1 MISSFGYYSLL
12 TATLLS
18 LLEII
23 TYIKNY
29 NQKNYVAH
37 QFIFYKFSFYFI
49 IISFILLII
58 SFANSDFSIIS
69 VYENS
74 HTAKPLF
81 YKIAA
86 TWGNHEGSILLF
98 ILVISAYGY
107 CFIISKRKID
117 NRLRATVVFIQNI
130 LLIIFLFFLLFTSN
144 PFEKILPIPNE
155 GLGLNPILQDPLLVI
170 HPPFLYLGYV
180 GFSLI
185 FSLTLAALI
194 NNQFNIDWSKLAKNW
209 IFLPWTFLTV
219 GIGLGSFWAY
229 YELGWGGYWFW
240 DPVENA
246 SLMPWIAATALIHS
260 VLVMEKTGKLFSWTA
275 ILALLTFILSLFG
288 TFLVRSGVLNS
299 VHAFANDPERG
310 LYILIIISLLA
321 FVSLSLFIIKIPKQ
335 TNENH
340 FTFLSRENV
349 IVINNYFLIFFL
361 TVVIIGTTYPILLA
375 AIVGKSISV
384 GPQYYNS
391 ILAPFVFIFLLL
403 MATGPFMKWKQSAF
417 FYYKNIFISFLLLSV
432 FIATT
437 LAVLLQ
443 QFNPLFL
450 LGILTSCYLIISTF
464 VDIFYKKNF
473 KLIVTN
479 LSRFFSHLGFAILIL
494 SITLNYFFSKELTT
508 NIKLGENIAFDQFS
522 IQFKDSKTKNESNYQ
537 ELFGTFN
544 IKNENMLIELH
555 PSIRKYIQP
564 SQFTSETSIKN
575 NGMSDYYMAMDYSSV
590 QSEGI
595 GIRFYYNYF
604 IRGIWLSFI
613 LITLGGCI
621 SFYTRR
627 YDNKI

>member
-18 LLEII
+18 LFEII

-29 NQKNYVAH
+29 NQKNHVAH
-37 QFIFYKFSFYFI
+37 QFIFYKFSFYLI
-49 IISFILLII
+49 IISFVLLII

-74 HTAKPLF
+74 HTAKTLF

-117 NRLRATVVFIQNI
+117 NHLKATVVFIQNI

-194 NNQFNIDWSKLAKNW
+194 NDQFNIDWSKLAKNW

-288 TFLVRSGVLNS
+288 TF
-299 VHAFANDPERG
+299 
-310 LYILIIISLLA
+310 
-321 FVSLSLFIIKIPKQ
+321 
-335 TNENH
+335 
-340 FTFLSRENV
+340 
-349 IVINNYFLIFFL
+349 
-361 TVVIIGTTYPILLA
+361 
-375 AIVGKSISV
+375 
-384 GPQYYNS
+384 
-391 ILAPFVFIFLLL
+391 
-403 MATGPFMKWKQSAF
+403 
-417 FYYKNIFISFLLLSV
+417 
-432 FIATT
+432 
-437 LAVLLQ
+437 
-443 QFNPLFL
+443 
-450 LGILTSCYLIISTF
+450 
-464 VDIFYKKNF
+464 
-473 KLIVTN
+473 
-479 LSRFFSHLGFAILIL
+479 
-494 SITLNYFFSKELTT
+494 
-508 NIKLGENIAFDQFS
+508 
-522 IQFKDSKTKNESNYQ
+522 
-537 ELFGTFN
+537 
-544 IKNENMLIELH
+544 
-555 PSIRKYIQP
+555 
-564 SQFTSETSIKN
+564 
-575 NGMSDYYMAMDYSSV
+575 
-590 QSEGI
+590 
-595 GIRFYYNYF
+595 
-604 IRGIWLSFI
+604 
-613 LITLGGCI
+613 
-621 SFYTRR
+621 
-627 YDNKI
+627 